1 MTLVLAHRGA
11 SGHAPENSIEAFKLA
26 SKLNADGIEL
36 DIHQHGRKFYVHHD
50 QQDSPG
56 SAPLLRDVLAL
67 PELLNMTMF
76 IEIKSMQNALL
87 LNQLLLPFKTKF
99 NLCVQ
104 SYELPVLEMIK
115 NLPYEIGVIARTAEN
130 PLVLLNRY
138 NASHLSIRYD
148 SVTAELVE
156 TLHGNGKK
164 LYCWTVNRQ
173 EDFTSMKSLNVDG
186 IITNYPELADK

>member
-26 SKLNADGIEL
+26 SKMNADGIEL

-50 QQDSPG
+50 QQDSPDN
-56 SAPLLRDVLAL
+56 APLLQDVLAL

-76 IEIKSMQNALL
+76 IEIKSMQNAELLNLL
-87 LNQLLLPFKTKF
+87 LSPFKTK
-99 NLCVQ
+99 LKLHVQ
-104 SYELPVLEMIK
+104 SFELPILEMIK
-115 NLPYEIGVIARTAEN
+115 NLPYEIGVIARTTYD
-130 PLVLLNRY
+130 PLALLDRY
-138 NASHLSIRYD
+138 NASHLSLRFD

-156 TLHGNGKK
+156 ILHENGKK
-164 LYCWTVNRQ
+164 LYCWTVKRQ
-173 EDFTSMKSLNVDG
+173 EDFAKMKSLNVDG